1 MKTYI
6 VLDESGAMH
15 LKNERYF
22 VIAGFMTR
30 ELHKVTSTHKRIEE
44 IVKERK
50 NIPLEKKVELKSS
63 KINDSQQA
71 LLLNGL
77 YELSGVVPIAI
88 VVDKDNLSKFGASEN
103 VAYNFFVKN
112 LLKYLFK
119 CHIPI
124 LQTNE
129 IELRVDNRNTS
140 VKNLKDLETFLQWEF
155 ELMDLEVKVKY
166 LDSKDNRDIQI
177 ADYVANLVW
186 KKYNQEKENLS
197 RRVSQYYRTYI
208 SKFPFRL
215 FGHTPT
221 LKQIEQEK
229 NEKKSNI
236 LVVNL

>member
-71 LLLNGL
+71 LFLNGL

-103 VAYNFFVKN
+103 VAYNF
-112 LLKYLFK
+112 L
-119 CHIPI
+119 
-124 LQTNE
+124 
-129 IELRVDNRNTS
+129 
-140 VKNLKDLETFLQWEF
+140 
-155 ELMDLEVKVKY
+155 
-166 LDSKDNRDIQI
+166 
-177 ADYVANLVW
+177 
-186 KKYNQEKENLS
+186 
-197 RRVSQYYRTYI
+197 
-208 SKFPFRL
+208 
-215 FGHTPT
+215 
-221 LKQIEQEK
+221 
-229 NEKKSNI
+229 
-236 LVVNL
+236 